1 MARSP
6 AEEKLSIVNY
16 LCVSWLSDA
25 CLGNDVITEDS
36 HTPMRRLLGIPQ
48 VTILTKVTMV
58 TKVACGFPFIPA
70 LRNTCTSSYKVPIIV
85 TRL

>member
-6 AEEKLSIVNY
+6 AKEKLSSVNY

-36 HTPMRRLLGIPQ
+36 HTPMRGLLGIPQ
-48 VTILTKVTMV
+48 VTILTY
-58 TKVACGFPFIPA
+58 GFPVIPA
-70 LRNTCTSSYKVPIIV
+70 LRNACASSYKVPIIV